1 MRVVSRT
8 ADQAGLGDL
17 VPHDQ
22 HRTYITDGLNSGA
35 TVVDMLA
42 HATTTLRYA
51 QPAEAKSRR
60 LRIAF

>member
-51 QPAEAKSRR
+51 QPAVAKSRR